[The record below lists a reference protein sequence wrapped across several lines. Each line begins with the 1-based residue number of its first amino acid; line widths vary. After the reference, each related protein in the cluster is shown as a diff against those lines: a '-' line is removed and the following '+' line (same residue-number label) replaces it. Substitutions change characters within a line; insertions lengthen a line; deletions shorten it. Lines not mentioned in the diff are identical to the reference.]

1 MYSYIKKIWYHQKHS
16 FTLTEKWKQNIWGSR
31 VKQCF
36 KEQKRI
42 KTATYE
48 EVDSPMYK
56 WLKNLRHS
64 NIPVNSDIF
73 KMEVPDFAKSLGF
86 DNFQASNGWLRTW
99 KKSFNASF
107 KTVSGKYTFTTSLE
121 VFASNFY
128 KPFLR

>member
-1 MYSYIKKIWYHQKHS
+1 
-16 FTLTEKWKQNIWGSR
+16 
-31 VKQCF
+31 
-36 KEQKRI
+36 
-42 KTATYE
+42 
-48 EVDSPMYK
+48 MYK

-86 DNFQASNGWLRTW
+86 DDFQASNGWLRTW
-99 KKSFNASF
+99 KKGFNASF
-107 KTVSGKYTFTTSLE
+107 KTVSSKYTFTTSLE